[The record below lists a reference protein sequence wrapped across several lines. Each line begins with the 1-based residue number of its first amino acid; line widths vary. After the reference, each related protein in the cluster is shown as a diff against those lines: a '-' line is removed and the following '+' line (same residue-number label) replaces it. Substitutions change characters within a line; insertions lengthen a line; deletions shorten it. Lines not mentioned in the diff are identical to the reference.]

1 MENRRGISGNGLK
14 LIALL
19 SMLTDH
25 FGAVVVERTR
35 VFNQFDT
42 QFWDTIYGPLR
53 SVGRLAFPIFC
64 FLLVEGFIHTK
75 DVKKYFFRLLLFAF
89 LSEIPFNLALTGNIW
104 DERYQNVFWE
114 LTLGLL
120 VMWLIRLVEEKQ
132 FSFVIQT
139 LWKLLVITA
148 GMAAGEWLSL
158 DYGLYGIFSIG
169 ILYLCRGRR
178 FNQLLAGAATFLW
191 ENPAPVAFIPIAF
204 YNGKRGRGL
213 KYAFYIFYPA
223 HLLIL
228 YAIARVIGCPY

>member
-75 DVKKYFFRLLLFAF
+75 DVKKYFFRLMLFAF
-89 LSEIPFNLALTGNIW
+89 LSEIPFNLALTGAISECILGADIRAFGHVADPSGGRKAIFLCHTNPLEAVG
-104 DERYQNVFWE
+104 DYCRYGSRRVAFSGLWSLWNFQYRN
-114 LTLGLL
+114 TLS
-120 VMWLIRLVEEKQ
+120 VQRKT
-132 FSFVIQT
+132 IQSASGRSGYLFMGKSGT
-139 LWKLLVITA
+139 C
-148 GMAAGEWLSL
+148 
-158 DYGLYGIFSIG
+158 GLYSHCV
-169 ILYLCRGRR
+169 LQR
-178 FNQLLAGAATFLW
+178 
-191 ENPAPVAFIPIAF
+191 
-204 YNGKRGRGL
+204 
-213 KYAFYIFYPA
+213 
-223 HLLIL
+223 
-228 YAIARVIGCPY
+228 